1 MKVMQTIANALTGTT
16 TPSVSEPILDDE
28 FAFAA
33 MGRKIEAETHLMEID
48 NLIKKESQAVVEQY
62 VVVQTDLKA
71 QVAAADADLE
81 KYALAH
87 KAEWGDKKSKK
98 VGAGKVGFRTSK
110 VLGLVEGWDWSKV
123 AAKCKSLFPMF
134 AVEKTE
140 INLNK
145 SGLKGLDPKDLKKMG
160 CELKEEETFFA
171 SAT

>member
-1 MKVMQTIANALTGTT
+1 MKVMQSIANALTGT

-33 MGRKIEAETHLMEID
+33 MGRKIEAETQLMEIEHR
-48 NLIKKESQAVVEQY
+48 IKKESQAVVEQY

-71 QVAAADADLE
+71 EIAAADADLE
-81 KYALAH
+81 RYANAH

-110 VLGLVEGWDWSKV
+110 VLGLLDGWDWSKV
-123 AAKCKSLFPMF
+123 AAKCKTLFPMY
-134 AVEKTE
+134 VTDKVE

-145 SGLKGLDPKDLKKMG
+145 NALKGLDPKDLKKLG
-160 CELKEEETFFA
+160 CELKEEDTFFA
-171 SAT
+171 SVN